1 MKGRVIFRCEPQF
14 ETMSMPLEQLE
25 AEALELPIRE
35 RASLAYRLL
44 ESLNENATEDPVET
58 ECRLAGNRTGQI
70 SGHTD
75 QESATLS
82 EPDTKAR
89 YTPKQ
94 GRYLSFIYYYTKI
107 HGLPPSEADMQ
118 RYFRVSPPAVHQMI
132 LNLQARG
139 LIERVP
145 RAPRSVRLTVP
156 RSDLPDLE

>member
-1 MKGRVIFRCEPQF
+1 
-14 ETMSMPLEQLE
+14 MSMPLEQLE
-25 AEALELPIRE
+25 AEALELPIHE
-35 RASLAYRLL
+35 RASLANRLL
-44 ESLNENATEDPVET
+44 ESLEENATEDPVET
-58 ECRLAGNRTGQI
+58 ERRLPGDRAGQI
-70 SGHTD
+70 FGHTD
-75 QESATLS
+75 HESTTPS
-82 EPDTKAR
+82 EPPVLDTKAR

-94 GRYLSFIYYYTKI
+94 GQYLSFIYYYTKV